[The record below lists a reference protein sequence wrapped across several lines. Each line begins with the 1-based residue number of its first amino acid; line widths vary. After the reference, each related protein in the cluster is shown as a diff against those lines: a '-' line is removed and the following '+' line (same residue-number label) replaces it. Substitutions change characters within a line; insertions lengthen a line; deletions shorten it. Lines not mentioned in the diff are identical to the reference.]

1 MLNFDQ
7 MEKMTLQIL
16 PYLPATLEL
25 LLLSLL
31 LAIVL
36 GLGAALSRIYRIPV
50 LQRVSQAYIL
60 LGRAVP
66 TLIILYVVFY
76 GLPMILLMIRG
87 QADLTLIAEIPPF
100 AYAVVG
106 LGLHS
111 GATLRKSSTPPSTP
125 SPKDRS
131 KPPRS

>member
-87 QADLTLIAEIPPF
+87 QADLTLIAEMPSSDLASTPEP
-100 AYAVVG
+100 
-106 LGLHS
+106 
-111 GATLRKSSTPPSTP
+111 TLRKSSTPPSTP

>member
-87 QADLTLIAEIPPF
+87 QASPRSRHSPMPSSDLASTPEP
-100 AYAVVG
+100 
-106 LGLHS
+106 
-111 GATLRKSSTPPSTP
+111 TLRKSSTPPSTP

>member
-36 GLGAALSRIYRIPV
+36 GLGATLSRIYRIPSCS
-50 LQRVSQAYIL
+50 VSPRPISFSDAPY
-60 LGRAVP
+60 R
-66 TLIILYVVFY
+66 
-76 GLPMILLMIRG
+76 
-87 QADLTLIAEIPPF
+87 
-100 AYAVVG
+100 
-106 LGLHS
+106 HS
-111 GATLRKSSTPPSTP
+111 SSFTSSST
-125 SPKDRS
+125 DCR
-131 KPPRS
+131 

>member
-100 AYAVVG
+100 A
-106 LGLHS
+106 S
-111 GATLRKSSTPPSTP
+111 TPEPTLRKSFTPPSTP